1 VKKLNDR
8 DLRIL
13 KKGFMESLNKTEN
26 KDKCIEKSVIF
37 EDTGLRAYSAK
48 VIPYV
53 VQELQK
59 EGLVED
65 CNNKDGIR
73 ITHKEK
79 QRAKRTDETNAYAIL
94 QTLATQAA
102 PGLTGK
108 HLENLLQITPSEI
121 NYAAGD
127 LEESGL
133 VQAIGPNRIDPFTFD
148 ELVLTPRGKYQI
160 GQLKKISLRNNQGVT
175 N

>member
-1 VKKLNDR
+1 MKELNER

-13 KKGFMESLNKTEN
+13 KKGFLESLNKTEN
-26 KDKCIEKSVIF
+26 RNKCIKKSVIF
-37 EDTGLRAYSAK
+37 EDTGLRAYSDK

-65 CNNKDGIR
+65 CNNKEGIR
-73 ITHKEK
+73 ITHKGK
-79 QRAKRTDETNAYAIL
+79 QRVKRTDENNAYTLL
-94 QTLATQAA
+94 QTLATRAA

-108 HLENLLQITPSEI
+108 QLENLLQITPSEI
-121 NYAAGD
+121 NYAVGD

-133 VQAIGPNRIDPFTFD
+133 VQAIGPT
-148 ELVLTPRGKYQI
+148 LT
-160 GQLKKISLRNNQGVT
+160 L
-175 N
+175 